1 MDRLEITACSCLLP
15 TVWDGQKSSYP
26 VPVPSVSKYRY
37 EAAFFKMQPE
47 PKFEGGFGFI
57 TQTKINLELFFIK
70 SFSFPLKYLFDKS
83 RLNKNYHY

>member
-57 TQTKINLELFFIK
+57 TQTKIKLKKYSTVQPRTLFIK
-70 SFSFPLKYLFDKS
+70 FFFFPFEIHLFD
-83 RLNKNYHY
+83 